1 MFPAMIER
9 SISRMR
15 GALAGTAGL
24 LSLFQIVIVL
34 QAASFDRTQRYELLG
49 EMTPAFIQR
58 WLGES
63 IAALA
68 SFSGLVTVGYFHPV
82 IMLLVSMVAAYA
94 ASELAGDSEN
104 GHVDLLLSRPVT
116 RSWVVTRS
124 AVVVLGCPLGLVVL
138 MLLSTW
144 LSILVVSSSASR
156 PPSARVLL
164 DLAGHLVAVAWCFG
178 ALSLALASGA
188 RRRGGAIVPTAIVA
202 VALFLN
208 NVLAASWA
216 PARALDVV
224 SPFHY
229 YQGPAVLAGISNS
242 ARDFLVLG
250 LGTAALLG
258 FAYWRYNRRDL

>member
-1 MFPAMIER
+1 MFAAMIGR

-24 LSLFQIVIVL
+24 VALFQIIIVL
-34 QAASFDRTQRYELLG
+34 QAASIDRTQRYEMLG

-63 IAALA
+63 LAALA
-68 SFSGLVTVGYFHPV
+68 SFGGLVTVGYFHPV

-104 GHVDLLLSRPVT
+104 GHVDLLLSRPVA

-124 AVVVLGCPLGLVVL
+124 AVVVLACPLGLAAL

-144 LSILVVSSSASR
+144 LSLALVSSPASR
-156 PPSARVLL
+156 PPSAASLL
-164 DLAGHLVAVAWCFG
+164 NLAGHLVAVAWCFG
-178 ALSLALASGA
+178 ALALALASVA
-188 RRRGGAIVPTAIVA
+188 RRRGGAIVPTAIAA
-202 VALFLN
+202 VALYLN

-216 PARALDVV
+216 PSRVLDVL

-229 YQGPAVLAGISNS
+229 YQGPAVLAGLANS
-242 ARDFLVLG
+242 TLDFLVLG
-250 LGTAALLG
+250 VGTVG
-258 FAYWRYNRRDL
+258 FLAVAYWRYSRRDL